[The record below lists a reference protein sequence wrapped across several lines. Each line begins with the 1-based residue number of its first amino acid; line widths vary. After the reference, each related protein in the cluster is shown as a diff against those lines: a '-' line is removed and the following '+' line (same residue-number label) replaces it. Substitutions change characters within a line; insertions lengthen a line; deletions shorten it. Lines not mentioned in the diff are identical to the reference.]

1 MYTYEYS
8 RASDTGMNST
18 DALEAAYAQ
27 VINYVT
33 DTVTTPANKG
43 KAPGRMRPTFKSSH
57 ASLPHARAHVTV

>member
-1 MYTYEYS
+1 
-8 RASDTGMNST
+8 MNST